1 MELTI
6 HEDGKLDSK
15 SYIHVMHIVWVVL
28 LSVAIVYLMVGVGYF
43 FLQERLIFIPAFQR
57 NKDLKLVK
65 PYEQMFFHTANEG
78 LIHSLHI
85 RNQESGRAKRL
96 IIYFHGNTGS
106 MSRWCH
112 LAQELTDFDAD
123 VFVFDY
129 RGYGKSK
136 GKRRESW
143 MHRDH
148 QETIQQLLH
157 RFPEY
162 EEVIFYGR
170 SLGSGFAVRA
180 AYLLSP
186 DGLILETPFSSLL
199 NVARYHAPYLP
210 VKWLLRFHMRS
221 DRFIDKIECPILIL
235 HGTKDKVVPFSSAY
249 NLFEKIKGKSGAEFV
264 SIPNGKHSNLA
275 TFPVFREKIRIFL
288 KAPLT

>member
-1 MELTI
+1 MLI
-6 HEDGKLDSK
+6 L
-15 SYIHVMHIVWVVL
+15 WVVL
-28 LSVAIVYLMVGVGYF
+28 LSLATVYVFIGAGYF
-43 FLQERLIFIPAFQR
+43 FLQERLIFIPTFQR
-57 NKDLKLVK
+57 NKALKLVK
-65 PYEQMFFHTANEG
+65 PYEQVFFNTANGG
-78 LIHSLHI
+78 LIHALHI
-85 RNQESGRAKRL
+85 MNNNSERANRL

-123 VFVFDY
+123 VLVFDY

-148 QETIQQLLH
+148 QEIIQQFLH
-157 RFPEY
+157 RFPHY
-162 EEVIFYGR
+162 QEVVFYGR

-180 AYLLSP
+180 AYLFSP
-186 DGLILETPFSSLL
+186 ARLILETPFSSLL

-221 DRFIDKIECPILIL
+221 DRFINKVNCPILIL
-235 HGTKDKVVPFSSAY
+235 HGTKDKVVPFNSAY
-249 NLFEKIKGKSGAEFV
+249 QLFEKIKAKEGAEFV

-275 TFPVFREKIRIFL
+275 TFPVFREKIRKFL
-288 KAPLT
+288 GVPWN